1 MSSKIGSGN
10 KKACFNNQ
18 PEIDMTHTL
27 ALEGTRC
34 KVTLRTPTG
43 HLAGD
48 QLAARVLEV
57 MAQLKKAS
65 KLITPAAARAAV
77 ARRTDKRSYPA
88 FAEGDT
94 TADYVR
100 AYTMLNAKKTG
111 YGLRIIGSYL
121 SIDDVL
127 RETAWIASFYEPLS
141 TARQFTPVEE
151 VQLELEAA

>member
-1 MSSKIGSGN
+1 
-10 KKACFNNQ
+10 
-18 PEIDMTHTL
+18 MTHTL

-65 KLITPAAARAAV
+65 KLITPAAARAAA
-77 ARRTDKRSYPA
+77 ARRTEKRSYPA

-100 AYTMLNAKKTG
+100 AYTMVNAKKTG
-111 YGLRIIGSYL
+111 YGLRTGSYL
-121 SIDDVL
+121 SIDDIW
-127 RETAWIASFYEPLS
+127 REDAWIKSFYEPLS